1 MEIRPFSV
9 TTTAFKIKNHKTEPM
24 INSVLWFFLFLMS
37 NIIAA
42 SLLQR
47 YIRLLPVI
55 SSLHCRR
62 LHPKTAYGSR
72 HSIVDRS
79 LPYNNHEMQSAVFLI
94 QTAVDDKGCS
104 FHNQNAASASMSPFF
119 LSFSSS
125 CLYHNFRARESF
137 PSNLILYYKYGVHLK
152 KMHR

>member
-1 MEIRPFSV
+1 MIRFHSLAV
-9 TTTAFKIKNHKTEPM
+9 SSYRLAMLLLYYYFAFWAIFIFQTTP
-24 INSVLWFFLFLMS
+24 

-94 QTAVDDKGCS
+94 QTAVDDKGFS
-104 FHNQNAASASMSPFF
+104 FHIQNAASASMSPFF

-137 PSNLILYYKYGVHLK
+137 PSNLILYYKL
-152 KMHR
+152 